1 MACLLACNLEPNCIS
16 LCTRNDVDCTEA
28 CPCNAKCPNGCPCSY
43 ENDYCVSCQAENQ
56 DQYYECELEML
67 KELDLCILNCP
78 VGVFLCVYTSL
89 KFLNTPTSQ
98 PFDGSCSSQCFDRYN
113 NNMKKCPCM
122 EKCPSGCPCPQ
133 YNCVLSTTTPTRKTT
148 TVQTTPFRKLLR
160 LKF

>member
-89 KFLNTPTSQ
+89 KFLNTPLHS
-98 PFDGSCSSQCFDRYN
+98 PLMVAVRHSA
-113 NNMKKCPCM
+113 
-122 EKCPSGCPCPQ
+122 
-133 YNCVLSTTTPTRKTT
+133 STAIIIT
-148 TVQTTPFRKLLR
+148 
-160 LKF
+160 